1 MGRRGGLAV
10 TDRITPASAP
20 GAPRPASAARFH
32 PWPADKRGGSD
43 PDLCP
48 ECGQATYRRALRLE
62 AGGSWRRPAPSS
74 LTCSRC
80 GTTWAPAQIAGSP
93 PMADP
98 AQVDGAAGD
107 VEDLVANL
115 GGAALD
121 PAAVEVVHVT
131 EPAAAA
137 RTAGRTEACAG
148 SAPEHRPYAPGGP
161 DHSRPWAPP
170 ARERRT
176 GSADAGFI
184 VAGRPVGPTSGFG
197 IQHLFRRP
205 GEGCLCDEVGWLQV
219 VRAELVSPLTWICAR
234 CQAIAAGEL
243 DPCVRQPEVLPS
255 AEPQPDGAPAPGE
268 ERRRAAEKPDA
279 EDLVAQVAAIRR
291 GECPSCGRHLTDPQR
306 SAGGWRHCR
315 DCRRGWA
322 VETLAGQAR
331 PTWQDWPSSAAAV
344 HP

>member
-1 MGRRGGLAV
+1 VV
-10 TDRITPASAP
+10 TDRITPASPP
-20 GAPRPASAARFH
+20 GDLRPASAARFH

-48 ECGQATYRRALRLE
+48 ACGQPTYRRAQRLE
-62 AGGSWRRPAPSS
+62 SGGYWRRPEPSS

-80 GTTWAPAQIAGSP
+80 GTTWAPGPIVGSP
-93 PMADP
+93 PPADP
-98 AQVDGAAGD
+98 AQIDGAAAAD
-107 VEDLVANL
+107 AEDLVADL
-115 GGAALD
+115 GDAVRD
-121 PAAVEVVHVT
+121 PPAVEVAGVT
-131 EPAAAA
+131 EPIAAA

-148 SAPEHRPYAPGGP
+148 SVPSRSEHRLYAPGGR

-234 CQAIAAGEL
+234 CQAIAAGE
-243 DPCVRQPEVLPS
+243 
-255 AEPQPDGAPAPGE
+255 
-268 ERRRAAEKPDA
+268 PDA

-291 GECPSCGRHLTDPQR
+291 DECPSCGRSLTDPQR

-322 VETLAGQAR
+322 VETLAGQVR